1 MRPSRLR
8 QSLPLVPIVLVG
20 LVSLTVS
27 ASATSAPPVVPPSV
41 ISAPVI
47 SGSTQQG
54 QTLTT
59 SNGSWNGTQPLTYTY
74 LWYRCNS
81 GGMGCVALSAYGPT
95 YVLVAGDVGSTL
107 RVNVGARNSAGSA
120 SATSAA
126 TAVVTSSSSS
136 SSGAPSVISAPVIS
150 GSTQQGQ
157 TLTTSN
163 GSWNGTQPLTYTY
176 LWYRCNS
183 GGMGCVALPAYGPTY
198 VLVAGDVG
206 STLRVNV
213 GARNSAGSA
222 SATSAA
228 TAVVTGSQTTAPE
241 CSRSSLA
248 SCPASYFS
256 GPLGSNNLIPN
267 KPGAFLID
275 AYGGIGTSWAQF
287 QTGVLQ
293 READMGRAFDGIG
306 IHYDGGGT
314 WGGVF
319 GMVDP
324 AYFSPRREQWAHD
337 HGSFPAVTWT
347 PNYTISQMNNGAADA
362 IWAKAA
368 NYFKTY
374 NFPIMLRPFHEFDL
388 PYVPWA
394 AVPSSKNGNVN
405 SCGGP
410 FNAAWQRMVN
420 IFKANGAT
428 NVGFWW
434 TPFEGAD
441 RNCVNLSYPGDAY
454 VDWVGSDIYNV
465 CLVGRTDQWCTP
477 LHSGWA
483 QFREL
488 FNYTAL
494 GSLLKDTHTTWGPR
508 KPYVVG
514 ETATWY
520 DANYP
525 SYKGTW
531 FRNIPTAAKNMKY
544 LRGIML
550 FDQDVSANAADG
562 PLGNYRVDN
571 PTSNPDVY
579 AGFKQMAADPW
590 FNTR

>member
-81 GGMGCVALSAYGPT
+81 GGMGCVALS
-95 YVLVAGDVGSTL
+95 
-107 RVNVGARNSAGSA
+107 
-120 SATSAA
+120 
-126 TAVVTSSSSS
+126 
-136 SSGAPSVISAPVIS
+136 
-150 GSTQQGQ
+150 
-157 TLTTSN
+157 
-163 GSWNGTQPLTYTY
+163 
-176 LWYRCNS
+176 
-183 GGMGCVALPAYGPTY
+183 AYGPTY

-394 AVPSSKNGNVN
+394 AVPSAGNGNVN
-405 SCGGP
+405 SCGAP

-434 TPFEGAD
+434 TPFEGAN
-441 RNCVNLSYPGDAY
+441 RNCVNMSYPGDAY

-483 QFREL
+483 QFEEL

-531 FRNIPTAAKNMKY
+531 FRNIPAGAKKMKY
-544 LRGIML
+544 LRGITF